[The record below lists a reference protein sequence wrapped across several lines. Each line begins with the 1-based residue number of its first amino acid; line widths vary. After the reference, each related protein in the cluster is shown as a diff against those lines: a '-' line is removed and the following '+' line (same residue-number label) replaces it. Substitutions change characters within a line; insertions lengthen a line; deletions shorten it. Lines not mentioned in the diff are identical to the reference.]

1 MKFILQIIF
10 TKIKPKDQC
19 VSTIGRYTGLEPITT
34 ICRWYP
40 FKDDIEGFHI
50 LFLIPT
56 SNHNNEHLNPAPFE
70 SDSIVSL
77 KITMR
82 EIHKRF
88 DRTND
93 TDIINEWKLFSDKWL
108 PLSECSVQYL
118 NDLKQRRILYK
129 DASLW
134 YILYVFCYFFLTY
147 TNALFI
153 FVT

>member
-1 MKFILQIIF
+1 
-10 TKIKPKDQC
+10 
-19 VSTIGRYTGLEPITT
+19 
-34 ICRWYP
+34 
-40 FKDDIEGFHI
+40 
-50 LFLIPT
+50 
-56 SNHNNEHLNPAPFE
+56 
-70 SDSIVSL
+70 
-77 KITMR
+77 MR

-134 YILYVFCYFFLTY
+134 YILYVFCYFFLTN